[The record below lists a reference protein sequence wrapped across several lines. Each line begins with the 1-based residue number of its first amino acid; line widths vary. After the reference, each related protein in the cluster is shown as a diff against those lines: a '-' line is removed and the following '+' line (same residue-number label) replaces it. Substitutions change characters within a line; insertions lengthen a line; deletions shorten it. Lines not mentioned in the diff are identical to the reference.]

1 MAQWVEQLTCIQE
14 IVGLNP
20 AGEQIFFFRKSK
32 LMHTRFLEFSF
43 DDTVTCTWNS
53 KEFQVLEFQA
63 RIEMG
68 LE

>member
-1 MAQWVEQLTCIQE
+1 
-14 IVGLNP
+14 VGLNP